1 MPMISQGRK
10 WASEPRDFLH
20 KGTWQSGGKGP
31 CGVAPLPSPGF
42 KRAGADLL
50 PETCLASLSG
60 GEERKSADCWLKKK
74 DELHLNLSHVQQSPH
89 PPPADC
95 LLFRLQTTG
104 LFAEPDIGLRAPG
117 AAARVHPVTQVVHSH
132 HSCEGP
138 KRRPEIGLVR
148 DHSKWMLETVTCH
161 PAAGRSQM
169 SSPESPKLQPWSITR
184 AEIELSGTFSLIH
197 YSLGEKDS
205 HPPWV

>member
-1 MPMISQGRK
+1 MHMISQDLK
-10 WASEPRDFLH
+10 WASDPRDFLH

-31 CGVAPLPSPGF
+31 CGAAPLPSPGF

-74 DELHLNLSHVQQSPH
+74 DELNLNLSQVRESPH
-89 PPPADC
+89 PPPADR

-104 LFAEPDIGLRAPG
+104 LLAEPDMGLRAPG
-117 AAARVHPVTQVVHSH
+117 AATRACPVTQVGHSH
-132 HSCEGP
+132 HSCEGL
-138 KRRPEIGLVR
+138 KRRPGIGLVR
-148 DHSKWMLETVTCH
+148 GLTKWMLKTVTCH

-169 SSPESPKLQPWSITR
+169 YSPESPKLQP
-184 AEIELSGTFSLIH
+184 
-197 YSLGEKDS
+197 
-205 HPPWV
+205 